1 MEAEQKSRDL
11 PIDGEWATV
20 LCDNA
25 RQYLAEIALKGGLGQ
40 LLGVP
45 FVRFAYGAK
54 RVEGILRRYKHV
66 AFRIC
71 KRLVRVSLECSQPR
85 WTVQWVLGEEQV
97 AISSAVGHGT
107 LLVEPVLSC

>member
-11 PIDGEWATV
+11 PIDGKWAKV

-25 RQYLAEIALKGGLGQ
+25 RQYLAEIALQGGLIE

-45 FVRFAYGAK
+45 FVGFAYSTK
-54 RVEGILRRYKHV
+54 WVEGILRRYKHM

-71 KRLVRVSLECSQPR
+71 ERLVRVSLECRKPR
-85 WTVQWVLGEEQV
+85 CTVQGVLGEEHM
-97 AISSAVGHGT
+97 AVGSTGGH
-107 LLVEPVLSC
+107 